1 MVNKENQVGVVN
13 GLAWTAVGGTTLTIE
28 ATVMKGKGNLTLTGS
43 LGNVMKE
50 SATAAVSYIAANAEK
65 FGIKEDFRQKND
77 IHIHVPEG
85 AVPKD
90 GPSAGITIV
99 TALTSMLLN
108 KGISPEFA
116 MTGEVSLRGGVMPIG
131 GLPEKLMAAQRAG
144 IKTVFIP
151 YDNREDLEDVAE
163 EVKAELHIIPVKRV
177 EEVLKQTGLISEKQ

>member
-1 MVNKENQVGVVN
+1 
-13 GLAWTAVGGTTLTIE
+13 
-28 ATVMKGKGNLTLTGS
+28 
-43 LGNVMKE
+43 
-50 SATAAVSYIAANAEK
+50 
-65 FGIKEDFRQKND
+65 
-77 IHIHVPEG
+77 
-85 AVPKD
+85 
-90 GPSAGITIV
+90 
-99 TALTSMLLN
+99 
-108 KGISPEFA
+108 